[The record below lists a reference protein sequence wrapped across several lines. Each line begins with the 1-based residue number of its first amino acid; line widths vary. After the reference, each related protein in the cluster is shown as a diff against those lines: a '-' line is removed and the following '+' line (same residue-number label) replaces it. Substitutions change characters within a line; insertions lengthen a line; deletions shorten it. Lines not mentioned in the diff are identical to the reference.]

1 MNFSKI
7 KLILV
12 IVLALT
18 ACLGCDDME
27 SKHEQYLTGEKI
39 YAGKLDSLVVY
50 SGYER
55 VKIVGQTNYLGY
67 SNKCFVEWGDQSRE
81 FAIANTAAQT
91 FEMVIDG
98 LQERNYE
105 FKVYTTDA
113 DGNKSIVQTCTGKAM
128 GAIFTESQMNRR
140 IVEFNFVDGYF
151 SALWADKAE
160 SEYVVYTDFS
170 YETTDGTTQNVRIM
184 PDDESTVLMGW
195 KAGGKTEIQ
204 SYVLTGEL
212 GFDVVQLPLSEG
224 SLPASSVFAISKAN
238 FAVVSLSKD
247 TKGNGYGGQ
256 IPGMWDGVKGSAENS
271 RYHTD
276 NDEGVPH
283 TLTFDM
289 GLIATLDRVEVTGRE
304 GYHNWNPSRI
314 QFWGCEDIE
323 GKDTELP
330 AADAGWEQEALDKG
344 WKLLIDQ
351 QLEFPYENLIYFDK
365 SKTENVRYIRIRVME
380 VVGPPSVGT
389 GAYGCIQEISLWG
402 EDIRPVE

>member
-1 MNFSKI
+1 MNFAKI
-7 KLILV
+7 KSLVAIGLIF
-12 IVLALT
+12 A
-18 ACLGCDDME
+18 AFLGCGDME
-27 SKHEQYLTGEKI
+27 SKHEDYLNGEKI
-39 YAGKLDSLVVY
+39 YAGKLDSLTVY

-67 SNKCFVEWGDQSRE
+67 SNKCIVEWGDQSRE
-81 FAIANTAAQT
+81 FAITGTGNKT
-91 FEMVIDG
+91 FEMIIDG

-105 FKVYTTDA
+105 FKVYTEDA
-113 DGNKSIVQTCTGKAM
+113 EGNKSVIQTCTGKAM
-128 GAIFTESQMNRR
+128 GAVFTESQMNRR

-170 YETTDGTTQNVRIM
+170 FETTDGSMQQIRIM

-212 GFDVVQLPLSEG
+212 GFDVVQLAVSEG
-224 SLPASSVFAISKAN
+224 SLPASSVFSISKAN
-238 FAVVSLSKD
+238 FAVVSLTND
-247 TKGNGYGGQ
+247 TPGNSYGGK
-256 IPGMWDGVKGSAENS
+256 IPGMWDGVKGSDQGS
-271 RYHTD
+271 RYHTGD
-276 NDEGVPH
+276 GEGVPH

-289 GLIATLDRVEVTGRE
+289 GLIATIDRVEIVGRE
-304 GYHNWNPSRI
+304 DHHNWNPRRI
-314 QFWGCEDIE
+314 QFWGCENID
-323 GKDTELP
+323 GKDTALP
-330 AADAGWEQEALDKG
+330 ASDVGWEQEAQDKG

-351 QLEFPYENLIYFDK
+351 TLTDPHENMITFDK
-365 SKTENVRYIRIRVME
+365 TKTENVRYIRIRVME
-380 VVGPPSVGT
+380 VVGPPSSGT